1 MEAAPTLQGAFTEVH
16 MNDVQV
22 PSEYEP
28 RVLVGYDLDSKAV
41 IAHWMDS
48 FGAKYSTPHGTGSI
62 TGDSIQFTV
71 PYKFGPFHDTLTYN
85 PDRKTWLFVI
95 ETSKPDGTW
104 KHFTRY
110 DIHRE

>member
-28 RVLVGYDLDSKAV
+28 RVLVGYDLDSKTV